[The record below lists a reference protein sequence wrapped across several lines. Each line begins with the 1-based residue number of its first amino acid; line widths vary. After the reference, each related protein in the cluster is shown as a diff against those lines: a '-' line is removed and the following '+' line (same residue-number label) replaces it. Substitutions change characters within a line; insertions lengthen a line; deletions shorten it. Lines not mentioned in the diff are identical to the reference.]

1 MSSLLTRLLP
11 AFLLSF
17 VSAIATASQVIIPS
31 PPSLGAKA
39 YLLVDADTGKVLV
52 EKNAKMRLPPASITK
67 MMTSYIVSEEIHSGR
82 LKEDTPVLISDDAWR
97 RGGAKSGSSTMFL
110 NPRTEVPVI
119 DLLRGV
125 IIQSGND
132 ASIALAQHIAG
143 SEPAFAQVMNQT
155 AQLLGMT
162 DTNFENATG
171 WPAEGHVSTAYDL
184 SLLARALINDHPDH
198 YGIYSEKY
206 FKYNG
211 INQPNRNKL
220 LFTDKTVDGLK
231 TGHTNEAGYGLV
243 SSALRDGMRLIS
255 VVLGTKSES
264 QRASDSQ
271 QLLAF
276 GFRYYKTH
284 TLYKPDDV
292 LNTERVW
299 GGVVD
304 EINLGVAKNIVATIP
319 RGSQKNLKAETEIDN
334 VIEAPIK
341 KGQVVGKLRITLDE
355 ELITEEDLVAL
366 ADVEQAGF
374 FSRTWDSIMLMISGP
389 E

>member
-1 MSSLLTRLLP
+1 MSFLTTRLLP

-17 VSAIATASQVIIPS
+17 VSVIASASQVIIPS
-31 PPSLGAKA
+31 PPSLAAKA

-52 EKNAKMRLPPASITK
+52 EKNAKMQLPPASITK
-67 MMTSYIVSEEIHSGR
+67 MMTSYIVSEEIHAGR
-82 LKEDTPVLISDDAWR
+82 LKESTAIRISDDAWR

-143 SEPAFAQVMNQT
+143 SEAAFAQVMNQT

-162 DTNFENATG
+162 DTHFENATG

-184 SLLARALINDHPDH
+184 SLLARALINDHPEH
-198 YGIYSEKY
+198 YSIYAEKY

-243 SSALRDGMRLIS
+243 ASAKRDGMRLIS
-255 VVLGTKSES
+255 VVLGTNSES
-264 QRASDSQ
+264 QRAKDSQ

-284 TLYKPDDV
+284 TLYTPEDV

-299 GGVVD
+299 GGMS
-304 EINLGVAKNIVATIP
+304 EELNLGVSKNIVATIP

-334 VIEAPIK
+334 VIEAPILQ
-341 KGQVVGKLRITLDE
+341 GQVVGKLRITLDDELVVE
-355 ELITEEDLVAL
+355 ENLVAMTSI
-366 ADVEQAGF
+366 EQAGF